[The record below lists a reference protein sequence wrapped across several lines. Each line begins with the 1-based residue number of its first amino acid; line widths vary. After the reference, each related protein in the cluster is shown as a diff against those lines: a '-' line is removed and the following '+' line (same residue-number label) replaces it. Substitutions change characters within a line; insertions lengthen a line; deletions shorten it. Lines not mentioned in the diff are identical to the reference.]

1 MEQNFDAFYRS
12 LQRGP
17 AFLLLGQAYLGAETG
32 VDPFLSELLRKFGAT
47 PDISSH
53 YRAILGSEAGVSPE
67 ASLAWMDELCR
78 RISTPDWLK
87 TVASYSWS
95 GVYASAID
103 SVWPTEF
110 RTSWRDVY
118 PLFEEKFKP
127 ENPRNRLVLHLTFLY
142 GCVNRSDE
150 AERPPLVPFELTKR
164 RQVALGLARRL
175 SEEVTPFGTLVVDG
189 YAGNAD
195 WLTLD
200 DFLPI
205 VDALNTGQTHI
216 FSATH
221 DLLTHPDIKYLTE
234 KGKLTLHEEGLA
246 QVLSRGHELGFLRLG
261 VAPDREESGRR
272 IAIEDKVLAVPR
284 EIWNQVSRSATVVDD
299 SMLVEP
305 PPLSDDARYREFRRF
320 LSESALGPLWPG
332 YARGFAY
339 TRRYGKILF
348 SRTEFRL
355 TPNPPMDRDGRGE
368 DSGRG

>member
-1 MEQNFDAFYRS
+1 MLLPGESTMEQNFDAFYRS

-195 WLTLD
+195 WLTL
-200 DFLPI
+200 
-205 VDALNTGQTHI
+205 GR
-216 FSATH
+216 
-221 DLLTHPDIKYLTE
+221 
-234 KGKLTLHEEGLA
+234 
-246 QVLSRGHELGFLRLG
+246 LSSNRGC
-261 VAPDREESGRR
+261 
-272 IAIEDKVLAVPR
+272 
-284 EIWNQVSRSATVVDD
+284 
-299 SMLVEP
+299 
-305 PPLSDDARYREFRRF
+305 
-320 LSESALGPLWPG
+320 SEQRAN
-332 YARGFAY
+332 AY
-339 TRRYGKILF
+339 IQR
-348 SRTEFRL
+348 
-355 TPNPPMDRDGRGE
+355 NP
-368 DSGRG
+368 